1 MSDDATNRSRDQHE
15 GPHDDGAHGDGAH
28 GDGVRGG
35 IFDPSLPDGRG
46 VATLSVR
53 DGALYA
59 EVAGQAEPLALP
71 LSRLALEVGG
81 ADGDVIF
88 CRHEAAPGR
97 CIHGRGAAMRDLLTP
112 HLGAEQLAAIT
123 TLRTRPRSLWPGLL
137 GLSLGLV
144 LALYLLTQMVATVA
158 GWVPFGVDAQIG
170 RAAKPLVLA
179 DATGKVVTEA
189 AITDP
194 VRAVMERVV
203 AHSERPEL
211 RWDLTIV
218 RSDTVNAFALPGGY
232 VVVYTGLL
240 AKVERPDEL
249 AAVLAHEWTHVT
261 QRHGMRKLGQSL
273 GVVLLVDVLI
283 GDIAG
288 IAQSAAE
295 LYSMAQVQSYGRE
308 LEEQSD
314 AEAVRVLARAGLD
327 PTAVA
332 AFFEALAAS
341 SPQTDGGVLDWLS
354 THPSHQARV
363 DAARALASSAEVRAL
378 RPAQPTALDVDW
390 PALRAALRR

>member
-1 MSDDATNRSRDQHE
+1 MNDQRE
-15 GPHDDGAHGDGAH
+15 FLTPVAAAER
-28 GDGVRGG
+28 VRGG
-35 IFDPSLPDGRG
+35 VFDPALPDGRG
-46 VATLSVR
+46 VATLRVEG
-53 DGALYA
+53 GAL
-59 EVAGQAEPLALP
+59 VAVVDGRDEPLALP
-71 LSRLALEVGG
+71 LSGAALEVGG

-88 CRHEAAPGR
+88 CRHDAMPGR

-123 TLRTRPRSLWPGLL
+123 KVRTRPRSLWPGLAGLAAALVL
-137 GLSLGLV
+137 GLF
-144 LALYLLTQMVATVA
+144 LLTQMMATVA
-158 GWVPFGVDAQIG
+158 GWVPYAVDGQIG
-170 RAAKPLVLA
+170 RAAKPLVLS

-189 AITDP
+189 AITGP

-203 AHSERPEL
+203 ASSERPEL

-218 RSDTVNAFALPGGY
+218 RDDTVNAFALPGGY
-232 VVVYTGLL
+232 IVVYTGLL

-295 LYSMAQVQSYGRE
+295 LYSMSQVQSYGRE
-308 LEEQSD
+308 LEEASD
-314 AEAVRVLARAGLD
+314 AEAVQILARGGLD
-327 PTAVA
+327 PGAVA

-354 THPSHQARV
+354 THPSHTARV
-363 DAARALASSAEVRAL
+363 EAARALAGSAEVQAL
-378 RPAQPTALDVDW
+378 RPAQPAALDVDW
-390 PALRAALRR
+390 PALRAALGR